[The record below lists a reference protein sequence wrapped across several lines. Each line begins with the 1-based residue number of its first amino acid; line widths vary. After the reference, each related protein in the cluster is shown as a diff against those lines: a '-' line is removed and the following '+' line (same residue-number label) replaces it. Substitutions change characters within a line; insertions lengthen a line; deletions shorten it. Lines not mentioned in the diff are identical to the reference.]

1 MTIKGAINRVILI
14 FIDDVRALHLFDLI
28 NNGKLPNIAKLAQE
42 GISCQNCVTSYP
54 SITFPSYSN
63 LITGSYSGYYP
74 KEGSGIPEYHYLT
87 RTDPPSEG
95 IRYPKIINCGAG
107 SLNKLNKQLGLN
119 CRTIFE
125 QVEDEI
131 HLSSCNIVSR
141 GSKLISPRPYTTEVI
156 LNNVAKAFKNPREY
170 DFSEPPI
177 VTVAYVPYT
186 DHLMHTK
193 GFDNKKYI
201 YELLKC
207 DAGIGNI
214 INTLKE
220 TGYYDSTAIGLLSDH
235 GNYKA
240 KKMYDLEPYFNEIG
254 LMQYNPKKGTGDFDA
269 TFGSVGFFNFRGIDW
284 HHHPTFKE
292 MKKYKLS
299 MANKKEINLFD
310 MLWKIP
316 GVKYMYYRDDDN
328 TPDKGT
334 INLRYRDEINKIHEA
349 KIEFEGHGKNQKTNY
364 VYDDLDIYG
373 YENNEQ
379 SASLL
384 DRKPHDIDAW
394 LYGTSH
400 IDFPMIIDQ
409 IPRYFKNPRS
419 SEIMISTLGEY
430 SFGFEHGETKPSSP
444 FSHDICL
451 RKSMIVPFI
460 IGGSP
465 ELPTKE
471 LAYCKT
477 TDMVPSL
484 LSLLGQKPHKSV
496 VGKSVI

>member
-1 MTIKGAINRVILI
+1 MNRKRVNNVILI
-14 FIDDVRALHLFDLI
+14 FIDDVRASHLFELI
-28 NNGKLPNIAKLAQE
+28 DNKKAPNIAQLARE
-42 GISCQNCVTSYP
+42 GISCRNCVTSYP

-95 IRYPKIINCGAG
+95 IRFPKIINCGGG
-107 SLNKLNKQLGLN
+107 SLLKLNKQIGTN
-119 CRTIFE
+119 CKTIFE
-125 QVEDEI
+125 QAGDGEFF
-131 HLSSCNIVSR
+131 SSLNIISR
-141 GSKLISPRPYTTEVI
+141 GSLMVSPKPYTTEMI
-156 LNNVAKAFKNPREY
+156 LKNVEIAFRNPKEFQF
-170 DFSEPPI
+170 DEPPLI
-177 VTVAYVPYT
+177 TVAYVPYT
-186 DHLMHTK
+186 DYLMHLK
-193 GFDNKKYI
+193 GFDHEDYI
-201 YELLKC
+201 NELLKC

-214 INTLKE
+214 IKTLKE
-220 TGYYDSTAIGLLSDH
+220 TGYYDSTAIGILSDH

-240 KKMYDLEPYFNEIG
+240 KQLHDIEPYFNEIG

-284 HHHPTFKE
+284 HHHPTIEE

-299 MANKKEINLFD
+299 GASKKDLNLFD
-310 MLWKIP
+310 MLWKVP

-334 INLRYRDEINKIHEA
+334 IHLRYRDEKDKIHEA
-349 KIEFEGHGKNQKTNY
+349 RIEFEGHGKNQKTSY
-364 VYDDLDIYG
+364 KHDDLDIYG

-384 DRKPHDIDAW
+384 DGKPHDIDAW
-394 LYGTSH
+394 LHGTNQV
-400 IDFPMIIDQ
+400 DFPMIIDQ

-419 SEIMISTLGEY
+419 GEIVVSTLGEY
-430 SFGFEHGETKPSSP
+430 SFGFEHGKTKPSSRY
-444 FSHDICL
+444 SHDICL

-465 ELPTKE
+465 DLPTKE
-471 LAYCKT
+471 LKYCKN

-484 LSLLGQKPHKSV
+484 LSLLGKKPHESV